1 MRAAAL
7 AVAAWSLAAGA
18 GCGSRASLTDLVE
31 ARRLAA
37 ALHVDFSRAAEAA
50 NRAVM
55 ADTDEASVEA
65 AGEARAASADVEK
78 HVTALRPILRSL
90 AYEDEQRVLEAF
102 IARYAE
108 FQRIDAEMLPLAVE
122 NTNLK
127 AQRRLFGPA
136 RTASG
141 QFRSAVDEAARAA
154 RPPARHEAESMA
166 ARGGAAVLEME
177 VLLGHHIA
185 EADDA
190 EMTRLEEAGARQDA
204 LARAAVAR
212 LDALVSARGTASL
225 AAARSA
231 LDAFAGES
239 ASIVALSRRN
249 TNVRSLALSLGRK
262 RMATVQCEEQLRGLE
277 TALHKHEFTATR

>member
-1 MRAAAL
+1 
-7 AVAAWSLAAGA
+7 
-18 GCGSRASLTDLVE
+18 
-31 ARRLAA
+31 
-37 ALHVDFSRAAEAA
+37 
-50 NRAVM
+50 
-55 ADTDEASVEA
+55 
-65 AGEARAASADVEK
+65 
-78 HVTALRPILRSL
+78 
-90 AYEDEQRVLEAF
+90 
-102 IARYAE
+102 
-108 FQRIDAEMLPLAVE
+108 
-122 NTNLK
+122 
-127 AQRRLFGPA
+127 
-136 RTASG
+136 
-141 QFRSAVDEAARAA
+141 
-154 RPPARHEAESMA
+154 
-166 ARGGAAVLEME
+166 ME